1 MIQLI
6 FFLSIG
12 VLLFSSLFFL
22 ARRKPRPEGT
32 SDALVEARQALISLQ
47 GGLLPEKLVQ
57 RVFDRG
63 DWEYVRAEGPKPVR
77 QLFLEERKR
86 IAILW
91 IEQVRNQIR
100 NLSRF
105 HRGSARHYAKLN
117 PRTEMELAFSF
128 FGLVCACRALQFA
141 VSVAGPYAAP
151 RLVSATASA
160 AARACEIS
168 EQSLAFLNAAQLGML
183 TNRAAGSALSRGW

>member
-1 MIQLI
+1 VIQLI
-6 FFLSIG
+6 FFLTIG

-22 ARRKPRPEGT
+22 ARRKARPEGT
-32 SDALVEARQALISLQ
+32 SDALVEARQALSSLQ
-47 GGLLPEKLVQ
+47 AGLLPEKLVK

-63 DWEYVRAEGPKPVR
+63 DWEYVKSEAPKPVR

-91 IEQVRNQIR
+91 IDQVRNQIN

-117 PRTEMELAFSF
+117 PRTEMSLAFSF
-128 FGLVCACRALQFA
+128 FGLVCSCRALQMTVA
-141 VSVAGPYAAP
+141 VAGPYAAP
-151 RLVSATASA
+151 RLVGAVATAA
-160 AARACEIS
+160 ERTCKIS

-183 TNRAAGSALSRGW
+183 TNRAAGSALSRG